1 MDAAIYALRD
11 LENLS
16 IDADNPIAVS
26 NVTGIMKGKALV
38 MDISTIAAPSNEH
51 TSAISKTRYADI
63 RMRLKAMYK
72 PSNAKGNVTHNR

>member
-16 IDADNPIAVS
+16 SDADNPIAVS

-51 TSAISKTRYADI
+51 TSAISKT
-63 RMRLKAMYK
+63 
-72 PSNAKGNVTHNR
+72 